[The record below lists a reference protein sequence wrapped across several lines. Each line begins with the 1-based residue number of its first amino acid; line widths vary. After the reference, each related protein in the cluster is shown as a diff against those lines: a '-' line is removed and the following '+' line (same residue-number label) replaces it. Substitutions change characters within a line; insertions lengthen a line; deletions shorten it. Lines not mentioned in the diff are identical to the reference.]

1 MILLMKRKTIR
12 RTSAVLAAGI
22 LTAAL
27 FRTAMRSQAMISAG
41 KTVEI
46 GTGTQ
51 HTYVIDPGHGGEDGG
66 AVARD
71 GTAESNLNLRIGEK
85 LCYLLRFCGQSCGMT
100 RNRDVSVYSEGA
112 ATLREKK
119 VSDLKNRVAMV
130 NRTPDAFLVSIH
142 QNFLPAADVHGAQV
156 FFNGQT
162 GAKEAG
168 MQVQECLNQ
177 TVNTARPKAAKPI
190 APTIYLMKNIQ
201 KPGVLVECGFL
212 SNPAETEKLKL
223 PAYQTL
229 LAASITSGILHG

>member
-12 RTSAVLAAGI
+12 RISAAIAAGI
-22 LTAAL
+22 LAGVL

-41 KTVEI
+41 KTVKL

-71 GTAESNLNLRIGEK
+71 GTAESSLNLRIGER
-85 LCYLLRFCGQSCGMT
+85 LCYLIRFCGQPCGMT
-100 RNRDVSVYSEGA
+100 RNSDISVYSEGA

-142 QNFLPAADVHGAQV
+142 QNFLPAAGVHGAQV
-156 FFNGQT
+156 FFNERP

-177 TVNTARPKAAKPI
+177 IINTARPKAAKPI

-212 SNPAETEKLKL
+212 SNPAEKEKLKL

-229 LAASITSGILHG
+229 LAVSIASGILHG